1 VLVYF
6 FVWNLLV
13 TCQVVVLSVYGQKL
27 LRKSFFLQISFI
39 LYLCFEHYSI
49 SCIDIIVC
57 HVRSVT
63 SVSVHLSIV
72 VRLFVRFIGNCIVSV
87 CVRCC
92 D

>member
-1 VLVYF
+1 VILILCVSLF
-6 FVWNLLV
+6 FCLESLGNLSSCCPFCLWPK
-13 TCQVVVLSVYGQKL
+13 TS
-27 LRKSFFLQISFI
+27 
-39 LYLCFEHYSI
+39 YSI